1 MNGAGW
7 TFMPGPQFRMRQSRP
22 EEAGSGWVPRWV
34 AVSPPGGS
42 ENEEGVTSGDT
53 LAGKLKL
60 AAEWT

>member
-1 MNGAGW
+1 
-7 TFMPGPQFRMRQSRP
+7 MPGPQFRMRQSRP